1 VRIHLSAFFSYLAD
15 TAAAPANTVVAYE
28 LREYNETDRDEFA
41 GETRLELEDAW
52 DNLMRGEVFRA
63 STEDLVI
70 AFGSAANSVQLEHGG
85 YLAGLSVYHQLH
97 CIEWIKRSYA
107 RVKTMEELHEK
118 ENHLGGFVHATLTH

>member
-70 AFGSAANSVQLEHGG
+70 AFGSAANSVELERVSPI
-85 YLAGLSVYHQLH
+85 ALH
-97 CIEWIKRSYA
+97 R
-107 RVKTMEELHEK
+107 MD
-118 ENHLGGFVHATLTH
+118 